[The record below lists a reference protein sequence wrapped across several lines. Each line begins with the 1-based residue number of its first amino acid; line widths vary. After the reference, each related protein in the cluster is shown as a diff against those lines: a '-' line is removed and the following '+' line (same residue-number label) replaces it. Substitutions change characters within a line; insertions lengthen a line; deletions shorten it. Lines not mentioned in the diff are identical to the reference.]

1 VAGPLTPC
9 RGHPW
14 PRLCPRN
21 PRATSDAR
29 HTGEVLRLGNLAV
42 PLRGLAVLGHPCP
55 RRLSGRPQTLTR
67 LATSTRPPSAYAILA
82 AAERHRAARAG
93 IHARSGEFAGIH
105 ARSFAHAHHGPPRA
119 TSSSIRQS
127 SRSERRGPARRLP
140 GRLASCSVKTP
151 AAGHAILAKNSVG
164 IVPPA
169 LLATRAHPISP
180 ASTAAAAALP
190 LREEPDAAAA
200 AEPPGPDWF
209 RRPKRPGGAQSKAA
223 GGSNANRR
231 P

>member
-29 HTGEVLRLGNLAV
+29 HTGEVLRLGNLAA

-55 RRLSGRPQTLTR
+55 RRLSRRPQCLAQN
-67 LATSTRPPSAYAILA
+67 ATSSGPPSASAILA

-105 ARSFAHAHHGPPRA
+105 ARSFADAQHGPPRA
-119 TSSSIRQS
+119 TSSSIRES
-127 SRSERRGPARRLP
+127 SRPERRGPARRLP

-151 AAGHAILAKNSVG
+151 AAGHAIQAKNSVG

-169 LLATRAHPISP
+169 LLATRAHRTSP
-180 ASTAAAAALP
+180 ASTAATAAFP
-190 LREEPDAAAA
+190 LRDKPQAAAA
-200 AEPPGPDWF
+200 AEPPRPD
-209 RRPKRPGGAQSKAA
+209 
-223 GGSNANRR
+223 
-231 P
+231 